1 MVLPQITI
9 DLMEAYN
16 TLGPLALIIGGI
28 TAYGFLVF
36 NFYRF
41 LARKDIFTLNL
52 QKHNQSRHP
61 ALRKTFSVVSY
72 LFMCLFL
79 YPVFVFFWFGVMA
92 GLLYILS
99 KNQTVEAVML
109 VAMGVVGAIRVC
121 SYYKEALSTDIA
133 KILPFALLGIMII
146 DNSIIRIVDS
156 TEGVR
161 EAVLQWETIVYYLV
175 AVVAL
180 EFVLRITSGIF
191 GFFRA
196 RRKAR
201 KLRKQAARAETD
213 QSGPQSAPSSPEP
226 EAHVPTPATTSP
238 APSMSTSMES
248 AGAGSNAEGA

>member
-9 DLMEAYN
+9 DLVEAYT
-16 TLGPLALIIGGI
+16 TLAPLALIIGGI
-28 TAYGFLVF
+28 AAYGVFVF

-41 LARKDIFTLNL
+41 LARKDMFTLNL
-52 QKHNQSRHP
+52 QKHNQARHP

-72 LFMCLFL
+72 IVMSLIL
-79 YPVFVFFWFGVMA
+79 YPVFVFIWFCVMA

-99 KNQTVEAVML
+99 KNQTTDNVML
-109 VAMGVVGAIRVC
+109 VGMGVVGAIRVC
-121 SYYKEALSTDIA
+121 AYYKEALSTDIA

-161 EAVLQWETIVYYLV
+161 EAVLEWETIIYYLG

-180 EFVLRITSGIF
+180 EFVLRITTGIF

-196 RRKAR
+196 GRQAR
-201 KLRKQAARAETD
+201 KLRKQAAKAEAD
-213 QSGPQSAPSSPEP
+213 PSGPESASAVPEP
-226 EAHVPTPATTSP
+226 ESNVPSPATTSP
-238 APSMSTSMES
+238 VPVTE
-248 AGAGSNAEGA
+248 NANLQ